1 MKKILILTTALLSI
15 SIQANQI
22 ENITKNTTYI
32 KTPKGSGTG
41 FFIKDTNLMITNKHV
56 VNVKSEFISVINS
69 EGKKFFGQ
77 FVFSSL
83 DYDLSLVK
91 IFNETDTLKNNNTDL
106 RINGG
111 LTLCNNSNSNI
122 NDEIL
127 GVGSPAGQRHVFR
140 KGYINSKNSYNNHF
154 KQEVVQYQEYTGKG
168 TSGSAIIHK
177 EKDCVIGVN
186 FAGMLEYDMGLA
198 VPVENL
204 KTFLNEYDLYSKLS
218 KKGKLLFQLEE
229 LKNKEEKS
237 FNDFMK
243 KYLKEIDKR
252 TKSIDNKKLNIN
264 RIIIEIKQDK

>member
-1 MKKILILTTALLSI
+1 MI
-15 SIQANQI
+15 SLNVSASNQI
-22 ENITKNTTYI
+22 ENVTKNTVYI
-32 KTPKGSGTG
+32 KTNKGSGTG
-41 FFIKDTNLMITNKHV
+41 FFIKDTNLMITNNHV
-56 VNVKSEFISVINS
+56 ANVKSRFIGVMDS

-91 IFNETDTLKNNNTDL
+91 IFDEKDTLRNNNTDL

-111 LTLCNNSNSNI
+111 LTLCNDSNANI
-122 NDEIL
+122 NDEII

-168 TSGSAIIHK
+168 TSGSAIVHVD
-177 EKDCVIGVN
+177 KDCVLGVN

-204 KTFLNEYDLYSKLS
+204 KIFLNNYETYSKLS
-218 KKGKLLFQLEE
+218 KKGKLVFELER
-229 LKNKEEKS
+229 LKNKEEK
-237 FNDFMK
+237 DFYKFMEK
-243 KYLKEIDKR
+243 ALSERDKR
-252 TKSIDNKKLNIN
+252 IASINKKKSIIKENIEK
-264 RIIIEIKQDK
+264 IEKTRNNND